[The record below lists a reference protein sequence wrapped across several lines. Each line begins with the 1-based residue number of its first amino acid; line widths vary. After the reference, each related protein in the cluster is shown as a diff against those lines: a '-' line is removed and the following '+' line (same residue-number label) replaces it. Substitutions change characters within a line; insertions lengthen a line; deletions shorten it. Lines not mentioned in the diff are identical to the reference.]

1 MSPSAQFDPDTFMAS
16 RSRPATGATFDPDTF
31 MAGRG
36 ASAASQHVPAHPLA
50 GHNFGDWLSEELLD
64 PIVSSM
70 TALGRGMAGF
80 ADPTKAPT
88 MEHVKDIVN
97 GAFGVA
103 LPFMMG
109 GLGGKKSAAPGPSP
123 PAEPPVAASTPA
135 GGISLPEIPPV
146 VATAI
151 RVVHPLKGG
160 LAIRGYNLIR
170 NMLEPAASGA
180 TEPVAAPAADQELL
194 DGLAQGFGAKKF
206 SSLTPKDQAE
216 VQGLADRIKGAE
228 GSVASAGQENAP
240 QAPQQYVQRPPEYYG
255 VKPAEIPP
263 TTAAPMNQAARRA
276 TVMPP
281 ETGQIARPRPVQ
293 PPFDYSKVTGVNVPV
308 RPPVASPP
316 APPTYPYFNPATLPE
331 LPSIS
336 LVRPPYDYSELG
348 GVNAPV
354 RPPLRP
360 TSPAERPAVNQP
372 ESAQPAEAPAP
383 SPAPPG
389 RFQEVGKTSE
399 AYPEILG
406 PGLSVFRVPIEDAVP
421 SENPYALGK
430 GPQVQEYAE
439 RLKSGEEPPPL
450 YGRVNEEGKVSI
462 ADGNTRLEAQR
473 QAGAQTVDVATSN
486 PAPFREQ
493 VPNEFYQGAARE
505 VRADRAASLGRV
517 LHEAGIPASDLGGME
532 LSNWQQV
539 AAAHGIDL
547 PKSGPAQAKLFQQA
561 IIEVKRLE
569 AEKAA
574 TNFNPRATIKPPPGF
589 SLGEHKNY
597 FAR

>member
-16 RSRPATGATFDPDTF
+16 RSRPAAGATFDPDTF
-31 MAGRG
+31 MAARG

-64 PIVSSM
+64 PIVSSA

-88 MEHVKDIVN
+88 MEHAKDLVN

-109 GLGGKKSAAPGPSP
+109 GLGGKEPAPPGAPKPSAVAPTG
-123 PAEPPVAASTPA
+123 
-135 GGISLPEIPPV
+135 GGISLPEIPPA
-146 VATAI
+146 VATAM
-151 RVVHPLKGG
+151 RVVHPLKAG
-160 LAIRGYNLIR
+160 LAIRGYNLLR
-170 NMLEPAASGA
+170 SLVNTKPAGITIQPSPLPDEVMA
-180 TEPVAAPAADQELL
+180 ELL
-194 DGLAQGFGAKKF
+194 RDSGTGAAEQA
-206 SSLTPKDQAE
+206 SSTSTGTSTP
-216 VQGLADRIKGAE
+216 VPTP
-228 GSVASAGQENAP
+228 S
-240 QAPQQYVQRPPEYYG
+240 
-255 VKPAEIPP
+255 IPP
-263 TTAAPMNQAARRA
+263 TSIQP
-276 TVMPP
+276 
-281 ETGQIARPRPVQ
+281 GGRP
-293 PPFDYSKVTGVNVPV
+293 
-308 RPPVASPP
+308 
-316 APPTYPYFNPATLPE
+316 
-331 LPSIS
+331 I
-336 LVRPPYDYSELG
+336 
-348 GVNAPV
+348 
-354 RPPLRP
+354 RPPLAP
-360 TSPAERPAVNQP
+360 ASPAERPVVNQP
-372 ESAQPAEAPAP
+372 EPAPPGAEQP
-383 SPAPPG
+383 SPAPLAPAALAPKPFSRVISNQPGIGATTSPIPYHDLWKIPLRQAAGEPPPVVPLKEAVWNPEGYRATEQYSVRAGEHFMAAQDAVNEGKPVPPEVLADYPQLQKQAQG
-389 RFQEVGKTSE
+389 RFQEVGKTTE
-399 AYPEILG
+399 AYPETLG

-430 GPQVQEYAE
+430 GPTVQEYAE

-493 VPNEFYQGAARE
+493 VPKEFYQGAARE

-539 AAAHGIDL
+539 AAAHNIDL
-547 PKSGPAQAKLFQQA
+547 PKSGSAQAKLFQQA
-561 IIEVKRLE
+561 IMEVKRLE

>member
-1 MSPSAQFDPDTFMAS
+1 MSPGAQFDPDAFMAS
-16 RSRPATGATFDPDTF
+16 RNRPAAGATFDPDTF
-31 MAGRG
+31 MAGRS
-36 ASAASQHVPAHPLA
+36 AVPAASQHVPAHPLA

-88 MEHVKDIVN
+88 MEHVKDLVN

-109 GLGGKKSAAPGPSP
+109 GLGGKEPPPPGGPKPPPAAPTS
-123 PAEPPVAASTPA
+123 S
-135 GGISLPEIPPV
+135 GISLPEIPPA
-146 VATAI
+146 VATAM
-151 RVVHPLKGG
+151 RVVHPLKAG

-180 TEPVAAPAADQELL
+180 AEPVAAPAADQELL

-316 APPTYPYFNPATLPE
+316 APPTYPYFNSATLPE
-331 LPSIS
+331 LPSAS

-360 TSPAERPAVNQP
+360 ASPAERPAVNQP
-372 ESAQPAEAPAP
+372 EPAQPAEAPAP

-389 RFQEVGKTSE
+389 RFQEIGKTSE
-399 AYPEILG
+399 AYPETLG

-430 GPQVQEYAE
+430 GPTVQEYAE

-450 YGRVNEEGKVSI
+450 YGRVDPESGKVSI

-493 VPNEFYQGAARE
+493 VPKEFYQGAARE
-505 VRADRAASLGRV
+505 VRAGRAASLGRV
-517 LHEAGIPASDLGGME
+517 LHEAGIPASNLGGME
-532 LSNWQQV
+532 TSDWQQV

-547 PKSGPAQAKLFQQA
+547 PKTDKAQLKLFKQA
-561 IIEVKRLE
+561 IFEVKRLE

-589 SLGEHKNY
+589 SMGAMKNY